1 MNVRR
6 SLRWAGAVLVS
17 IAAVATPRPAHAQV
31 YAEDLR
37 LVGFWPDIA
46 LSVGGGIGVGN
57 GLDTNV
63 HSRLRLGALYAY
75 EPLIINVG
83 VSGELGALAERGAG
97 VDLEINHFGGPWL
110 QGGVARVTRGETMTH
125 AAIGFALF
133 GVEWQHRF
141 GPSNNNALLFLLRAP
156 IGIWW
161 FVSAADARHAH
172 ERERRPEPA
181 RAGS

>member
-6 SLRWAGAVLVS
+6 SLQWAGAVLTA
-17 IAAVATPRPAHAQV
+17 ITAVAMPRAARAQV

-75 EPLIINVG
+75 EPLIINLG

-97 VDLEINHFGGPWL
+97 LDLEINHFGGPWL
-110 QGGVARVTRGETMTH
+110 QGGVARVTRGQTMSH

-141 GPSNNNALLFLLRAP
+141 RGSNDNALIFLLRAP

-161 FVSAADARHAH
+161 FVSAANARQKHKQ
-172 ERERRPEPA
+172 EPPVRPT
-181 RAGS
+181 RVGS